1 MVLGQIVQAG
11 KGQAMTTHKIRGL
24 HHVTL
29 MARNAVRNN
38 WFFTEALG
46 LRRVKKTVNF
56 DDPSVYHLY
65 YGTEK
70 GAPGT
75 VMTYFPFPHISRGRK
90 GTGEVGL
97 TAFSVPK
104 GALSF
109 WQRRLANYGVT
120 KLARDFLFREER
132 LIFHGPDDEELALVE
147 CDDARAPWLGSD
159 VPPEVAIRGFHS
171 VQIRLDDARG
181 TAQLL
186 HLLGY
191 REKERLSGQSGI
203 RRFEIVTDKPN
214 GAGFIDLE
222 ADAESPPAR
231 EGAGSVH
238 HIAFAV
244 DDLAA
249 QDALR
254 RILLDAGQKVT
265 PVIDRDYFHA
275 IYFRTAGGVLF
286 EIATNAPGF
295 DRDEDA
301 ADLGQNLQLPAQ
313 HQHLRASL
321 EKTLPALEADSQ

>member
-1 MVLGQIVQAG
+1 MADQE
-11 KGQAMTTHKIRGL
+11 IRGL

-29 MARNAVRNN
+29 MARNAARNN

-56 DDPSVYHLY
+56 DEPSVYHLY
-65 YGTEK
+65 YGTEV

-75 VMTYFPFPHISRGRK
+75 VMTYFPFPHIARGRK
-90 GTGEVGL
+90 GSGEVGL

-104 GALSF
+104 GSISF

-147 CDDARAPWLGSD
+147 CDDTRAPWIGCD

-171 VQIRLDDARG
+171 VQIRLADPRD

-186 HLLGY
+186 QRMGY
-191 REKERLSGQSGI
+191 REKDRQRGQSGI
-203 RRFEIVTDKPN
+203 TRFEIITESSN
-214 GAGFIDLE
+214 GADFIDLATD
-222 ADAESPPAR
+222 ADGPPAR

-244 DDLAA
+244 DDRAA
-249 QDALR
+249 QAALR
-254 RILLDAGQKVT
+254 QTLIDAGERVT

-275 IYFRTAGGVLF
+275 IYFRTKGGVLF
-286 EIATNAPGF
+286 EIATNEPGF
-295 DRDEDA
+295 GRDEDLHE
-301 ADLGQNLQLPAQ
+301 LGQSLQLPAQ
-313 HQHLRASL
+313 HRHLRASL
-321 EKTLPALEADSQ
+321 EQSLPTLETERE